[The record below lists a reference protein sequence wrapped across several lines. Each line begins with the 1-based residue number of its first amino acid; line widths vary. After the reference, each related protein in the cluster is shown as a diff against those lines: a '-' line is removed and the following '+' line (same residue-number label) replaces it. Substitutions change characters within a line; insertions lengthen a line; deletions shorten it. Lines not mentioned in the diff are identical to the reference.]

1 MVVSPFCSGT
11 FKNVD
16 TLEFLLTHVD
26 ASLPDNSGRTA
37 LSYALAQDDD
47 TMSSVIL
54 NRAGSASRMKKLRNE
69 AKNALVS
76 LPSTVV
82 NSCDVFENDHDFYDD
97 YELFMDS
104 VQKDDEVEIK
114 NLSYKEAVERG
125 LKPKPDERVE
135 GELVVVEDEEG
146 RALNVV
152 LVKVNISYSYFSMNL
167 FYKMQLLYETNRKL
181 FILFTNWGRVGT
193 TGQFQQTP
201 FFSKE
206 DAVKEFAKIFK
217 EKTRNEW
224 TNVDSFEKKYR
235 KYNLVSLTNRRK
247 FKQILKPFEFDNP
260 ATAKS
265 KIPEIFQDLM
275 RSLTNNK
282 MYQMAYDSF
291 EISKDYLPFGYLNRD
306 TLIEA
311 KNLLKEIRSLLRKQ
325 QINTRTIEMNKRI
338 ELAEEI
344 NTKTSLFYELIPS
357 SKFQEA
363 AIPSFHL
370 STVNSAELLIQNLL
384 DFEVVSKM
392 LCAAQFR
399 QRSVHPFDYCLRSLG
414 VRIAHVDLR
423 SEEARILLKYI
434 SNSTKLNQGKIVEN
448 IFAISRPQE
457 EAEFLEM
464 DNRRLLWHGTKT
476 ENLVSILHNGLKIA
490 PPSAEH
496 TGSMF
501 GNGIYFADFF
511 DKSLN
516 YCANHYINLSNRS
529 VFILLCEVSLGKMKK
544 LYQAK
549 EIKKL
554 TGGFNSVKG
563 SGRFSHKKNQ
573 NLILNNGCLVPL
585 GELKDKNLKNQAAQ
599 NQMMGSATM
608 KIPKKRRRAKV
619 PHWNKMGKKIIGLP
633 GKAKKAKKKYYSLN
647 YNEFVVYNTN
657 QVKIRYLIEINKN
670 IVPQ

>member
-1 MVVSPFCSGT
+1 M
-11 FKNVD
+11 
-16 TLEFLLTHVD
+16 
-26 ASLPDNSGRTA
+26 
-37 LSYALAQDDD
+37 
-47 TMSSVIL
+47 
-54 NRAGSASRMKKLRNE
+54 
-69 AKNALVS
+69 S

-82 NSCDVFENDHDFYDD
+82 NSCDVFENEHDFYDD
-97 YELFMDS
+97 HEQFMDS
-104 VQKDDEVEIK
+104 LQRDDEVEIK

-125 LKPKPDERVE
+125 LKPKADERVE

-146 RALNVV
+146 RPLNVV
-152 LVKVNISYSYFSMNL
+152 LVKVNISYSYYSMNL

-193 TGQFQQTP
+193 PGQFQQTP

-206 DAVKEFAKIFK
+206 EAVKEFSKIFK

-224 TNVDSFEKKYR
+224 ASVGSFEKKYR
-235 KYNLVSLTNRRK
+235 KYNLVSITNRRK
-247 FKQILKPFEFDNP
+247 YKQVLKPFDFDS
-260 ATAKS
+260 AAMAKS
-265 KIPEIFQDLM
+265 RIPEILQDLM
-275 RSLTNNK
+275 RALTSSK
-282 MYQMAYDSF
+282 MFQLAYDSF
-291 EISKDYLPFGYLNRD
+291 EISSEHLPFGYLNRD
-306 TLIEA
+306 TLVKA
-311 KNLLKEIRSLLRKQ
+311 KNLVKEIRSLLRKQ
-325 QINTRTIEMNKRI
+325 QFSRRVIDMKKRL

-344 NTKTSLFYELIPS
+344 NAKTSSFYELIPS
-357 SKFQEA
+357 SKYKEA
-363 AIPSFHL
+363 AIPSL
-370 STVNSAELLIQNLL
+370 SMSTINSAELLIQNLL

-399 QRSVHPFDYCLRSLG
+399 QKSVHPFDYCLRSLG

-423 SEEARILLKYI
+423 SEEAQILLKYI
-434 SNSTKLNQGKIVEN
+434 TNSSKFKDRKIVEN
-448 IFAISRPQE
+448 IFAVSRPQE
-457 EAEFLEM
+457 EADFLEL

-516 YCANHYINLSNRS
+516 YCANHYIDASNRS

-563 SGRFSHKKNQ
+563 SGRHSHVKRQ
-573 NLILNNGCLVPL
+573 NLVLNNGCMVPL
-585 GELKDKNLKNQAAQ
+585 GELQDKMVRNQLKAQ
-599 NQMMGSATM
+599 KKGASGARQSM
-608 KIPKKRRRAKV
+608 KVSRKKRAKV

-633 GKAKKAKKKYYSLN
+633 GKAKAVRNRHYYLN